1 MQGQK
6 KYQEKLF
13 LSFQLSDR
21 VPIDNFYRR
30 LKIVLDLSF
39 ITKHT
44 FQYYGSEGQK
54 SIDPIVFF
62 KLMLIGY
69 LENLNSDR
77 KIIEHASMRMDM
89 LYFIGYDIDERLPW
103 HSTLSRTRQLYGEE
117 LFLEVFRKVLSLCV
131 KKGMVSGRRQAID
144 SALVKANASMESII
158 PKELNNDTANYL
170 KELSENE
177 EEEKP
182 LQKDKKQKTSM
193 SNRNWTSPT
202 DPDARIS
209 KKKYKPL
216 QLNYA
221 GQISVDTHSHVVCG
235 AMADFANKRDAMTL
249 PTLVDQVC
257 ENLHKDG
264 IQVEDVLADTN
275 YSSGDAL
282 RYLENKGIGGYIP
295 CYGPYKNK
303 REDFIYNK
311 EEDCYVCSQ
320 GKKLP
325 FKKYIDRKSN
335 GKNKVYRS
343 SSIDCK
349 ECPQKTKCLGEMKNK
364 QLMDTID
371 KPYYDKMYERVKT
384 KKGKRMKTLRSS
396 TVEPVLGTLL
406 HFLGMRKV
414 NTKGIKLANKHVLMA
429 STAYNI
435 KKLLKFKGV
444 NYALTGIKSLE
455 KVNKYKNN
463 QFFVFFL
470 TEITCFL
477 TQLIVKPIIIA
488 YNDKKY

>member
-6 KYQEKLF
+6 QYQEKLF
-13 LSFQLSDR
+13 LSFRLSDR
-21 VPIDNFYRR
+21 IPDDNFYRR
-30 LKIVLDLSF
+30 LNGVLDL
-39 ITKHT
+39 T
-44 FQYYGSEGQK
+44 FLPQLTSQYYGKEGQK

-69 LENLNSDR
+69 LENYNSDR
-77 KIIEHASMRMDM
+77 RIIDHASMRMDM
-89 LYFIGYDIDERLPW
+89 LYFIGYDIDEPLPW

-117 LFLEVFRKVLSLCV
+117 LFLEVFRKVLTLCV
-131 KKGMVSGRRQAID
+131 EKGMVSGRRQAID
-144 SALVKANASMESII
+144 SALVKANASMDSII
-158 PKELNNDTANYL
+158 PKELTIDTANYL

-177 EEEKP
+177 EEEKTLP
-182 LQKDKKQKTSM
+182 KDKKQKTSM

-209 KKKYKPL
+209 KKKHKPL

-221 GQISVDTHSHVVCG
+221 GQISVDTHSHVICG

-249 PTLVDQVC
+249 PALVDQVC
-257 ENLHKDG
+257 ENLQQEG
-264 IQVEDVLADTN
+264 IDVEDVLADTN

-325 FKKYIDRKSN
+325 FKKIIDRKSN
-335 GKNKVYRS
+335 GINKVYRS
-343 SSIDCK
+343 SSTDCK
-349 ECPQKTKCLGEMKNK
+349 DCPLKTKCLGSMKNK

-371 KPYYDKMYERVKT
+371 KPYYDQMYERVKT
-384 KKGKRMKTLRSS
+384 RKGRQMKKLRSS

-406 HFLGMRKV
+406 YFMGMKKV

-435 KKLLKFKGV
+435 KKLLKFRVV
-444 NYALTGIKSLE
+444 NYAQTRTKRLE
-455 KVNKYKNN
+455 KAHKYKNN
-463 QFFVFFL
+463 HFFDCFL
-470 TEITCFL
+470 TKITCFW
-477 TQLIVKPIIIA
+477 TQLKFKPIIIIQ
-488 YNDKKY
+488 NV

>member
-6 KYQEKLF
+6 QYQEKLF

-21 VPIDNFYRR
+21 IPEDNFYRQ
-30 LKIVLDLSF
+30 LKGALDLSF
-39 ITKHT
+39 VAQQTS
-44 FQYYGSEGQK
+44 QYYGSEGQK

-69 LENLNSDR
+69 IENLNSDR

-89 LYFIGYDIDERLPW
+89 LYFINYDINEPLPW
-103 HSTLSRTRQLYGEE
+103 HSTLSRTRNLYGEE
-117 LFLEVFRKVLSLCV
+117 LFLEVFRKVLSLCIN
-131 KKGMVSGRRQAID
+131 KGMVNGRRQAID
-144 SALVKANASMESII
+144 SALIKANASMDSII
-158 PKELNNDTANYL
+158 PKELKIDTANYL

-177 EEEKP
+177 EEKP
-182 LQKDKKQKTSM
+182 LQKDKEQKTSM
-193 SNRNWTSPT
+193 SNRNWTSPS
-202 DPDARIS
+202 DPDACIS
-209 KKKYKPL
+209 KKKHKPL

-221 GQISVDTHSHVVCG
+221 GQISVDTHSHVICG

-257 ENLHKDG
+257 ENLQKNG
-264 IQVEDVLADTN
+264 IQLEDVLADTN

-303 REDFIYNK
+303 REDFTYNK
-311 EEDCYVCSQ
+311 EEDCYVCSH
-320 GKKLP
+320 GIKLP
-325 FKKYIDRKSN
+325 FKKYLDRKSN

-349 ECPQKTKCLGEMKNK
+349 GCPQKTNCLGEMKNK

-406 HFLGMRKV
+406 HFLGMKKV
-414 NTKGIKLANKHVLMA
+414 NTKGINLANKHVLMA

-435 KKLLKFKGV
+435 KKLLKFRVMK
-444 NYALTGIKSLE
+444 YAQTEIKRLE
-455 KVNKYKNN
+455 KASKCQIG
-463 QFFVFFL
+463 QFFNFIL
-470 TEITCFL
+470 T
-477 TQLIVKPIIIA
+477 
-488 YNDKKY
+488 